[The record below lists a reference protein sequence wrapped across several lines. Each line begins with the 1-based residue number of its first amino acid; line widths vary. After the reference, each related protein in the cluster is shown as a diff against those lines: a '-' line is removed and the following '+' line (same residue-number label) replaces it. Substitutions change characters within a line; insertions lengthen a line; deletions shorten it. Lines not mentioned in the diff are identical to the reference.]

1 MAKKIKHSKVKNTGV
16 LFELLVRQITN
27 DTINGVDASPALK
40 IVKEFFGKNTALKKE
55 LSLYNMLLKEKF
67 STHQKGDR
75 FLSAVLAE
83 RSKLANGTVKRQKYN
98 LIKEIR
104 KHYNLDNFF
113 RTKISD
119 YKVNASIYKLFE
131 SQANKSL
138 NNPKDIMLSRETI
151 VEHISSKSKVDAPDG
166 ILKEYSK
173 QEKSVRLM
181 GQKIL
186 LEKFNEKYGKSLNKN
201 QTRLLKEYINNV
213 SDTGKLSAIINRD
226 AKSERIKINKF
237 ANKIDDKIISI
248 KLLEVSNQLKKLERV
263 KTITES
269 YLTTMMN
276 VYELSEEMSNV
287 VK

>member
-27 DTINGVDASPALK
+27 DTINGLEASPALK

-67 STHQKGDR
+67 TTQQKGDR
-75 FLSAVLAE
+75 FLTAVLTE
-83 RSKLANGTVKRQKYN
+83 RSKISNGTVKRQKYN
-98 LIKEIR
+98 LIKEIS

-131 SQANKSL
+131 SQSNASL
-138 NNPKDIMLSRETI
+138 NNPKDIMLSRDTI
-151 VEHISSKSKVDAPDG
+151 VEHISSTSQSSSPDTV
-166 ILKEYSK
+166 LKEYSK
-173 QEKSVRLM
+173 QDKAVRLM

-186 LEKFNEKYGKSLNKN
+186 LEKFNAKYGKSLNKN
-201 QTRLLKEYINNV
+201 QSRLLKEYINNV
-213 SDTGKLSAIINRD
+213 SDTGKLSGIINRD
-226 AKSERIKINKF
+226 ARSERLKINNF

-248 KLLEVSNQLKKLERV
+248 KLLEVSNQLRKLEKT

-287 VK
+287 IK